1 VSALHLDYVAL
12 ACRDTA
18 ALEAMLTGPL
28 QLRRRDVAIAGSS
41 AGATVCA
48 IAVGDVSLL
57 LFAAGDELLDDATR
71 VGVHHLG
78 FACDDPAAFAADI
91 RLYSAEVISPGI
103 GGEQFALDRGLCGG
117 VRTRIGLPLPQFAAG
132 HSDVIERLDHIGIAS
147 TDNRSAEA
155 MYAGR
160 LGFDVESRQTD
171 MEMHAVVE
179 SFTSDRY
186 GVQHHARTP
195 EAVGG
200 LRVSFITVGDCELE
214 FLEEFDARAMSASR
228 ALQLGQT
235 PGTTRQD
242 QGAVGR
248 FIERQGASLHHL
260 AIKTPDI
267 DHVLAQLQAA
277 GFRTID
283 NSGRPGSRRARIGFI
298 QPSVSGGILI
308 HFVERV
314 PL

>member
-1 VSALHLDYVAL
+1 V
-12 ACRDTA
+12 
-18 ALEAMLTGPL
+18 
-28 QLRRRDVAIAGSS
+28 
-41 AGATVCA
+41 
-48 IAVGDVSLL
+48 AVGDVSLL
-57 LFAAGDELLDDATR
+57 LFAADDQLFDDAAR

-91 RLYSAEVISPGI
+91 RLYSADIINHGI
-103 GGEQFALDRGLCGG
+103 GGEQFAPDRELCCG
-117 VRTRIGLPLPQFAAG
+117 VRTRVGLPLPQFSAG
-132 HSDVIERLDHIGIAS
+132 HSDVVERLDHIGIAS

-155 MYAGR
+155 MFAGR
-160 LGFDVESRQTD
+160 LGFSVESRQTD

-195 EAVGG
+195 QAVGG

-214 FLEEFDARAMSASR
+214 FLEEFDAEAMSESR
-228 ALQLGQT
+228 ALRLGQT

-248 FIERQGASLHHL
+248 FIERQGAGLHHL
-260 AIKTPDI
+260 AIKTADI

-277 GFRTID
+277 GLRTID
-283 NSGRPGSRRARIGFI
+283 DIGRPGSRRAQIGFI
-298 QPSVSGGILI
+298 HPSASGGILI